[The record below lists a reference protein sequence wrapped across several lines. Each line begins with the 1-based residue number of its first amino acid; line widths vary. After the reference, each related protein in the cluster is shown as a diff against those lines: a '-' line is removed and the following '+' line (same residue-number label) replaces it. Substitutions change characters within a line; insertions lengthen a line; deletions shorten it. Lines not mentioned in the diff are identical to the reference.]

1 MGTIEL
7 FLIVW
12 TDKDARA
19 IARKTFLDL
28 KRLKTSLLAPISTAK
43 IYVSELTVHHPPTT
57 SYSKS
62 NQPPCVMDIPGGS
75 RGGGYDFHSG

>member
-12 TDKDARA
+12 TDKAARA
-19 IARKTFLDL
+19 IARKTYLLDL

-43 IYVSELTVHHPPTT
+43 IYVSELTV
-57 SYSKS
+57 SAG
-62 NQPPCVMDIPGGS
+62 II
-75 RGGGYDFHSG
+75 